1 MFSIK
6 KISGLLFALLILFN
20 FEQAKAFK
28 VPIIPLQ
35 IHGLAPDI
43 RTFQDIMDSRAFD
56 RDPLAPMKFVAAF
69 YSLILPIAGLMF
81 NGAYKEYL
89 LNPAR
94 PTYFIPNAVM
104 FYFLLPIILRHKGAD
119 GKLERLWKPFDKTPN
134 YHNGNFNLYF
144 KSATID
150 PSCGIR
156 TFIEIFIWFQ
166 IWSKVVFRGELKA
179 KIEDA
184 ATQKMLE
191 EELALQKA
199 RTSAVRADLRTH
211 HLLTPIQIK
220 ERCSCKEV
228 VYTEQEDK
236 IFKYFCHRIN
246 NNEQFLFGGAILCGP
261 PGTGKSFMVRNVA
274 VATNCMTLSI
284 TPDFFLQNKTDNNLS
299 IEGLFDFLQAFS
311 LRGENIILNLE
322 ELELLFKKKTDISD
336 AGHNALVSKFLVWM
350 EKIIALKHV
359 YVISTTNYLD
369 SMDFAALRPGRFGLH
384 ININPISGSAGCI
397 SVLKHFIN
405 KVTAFEVSESE
416 VAEIIKDV
424 KGDSNKEFTFTKSQI
439 VESFRELLTSS
450 RYFEGDG
457 VSLIDLKEKEEAE
470 QAKRLKDGSN
480 VSVFKDYIKDLYHE
494 LRREV
499 KNTIK
504 DEVVQAEW
512 FKSFSNKKRLKD
524 KADFFDLY
532 ENFVDQES
540 WPQFRTNLVTMLRTF
555 LHEPDHNK
563 ALHVGLLQDPSAAK
577 ITDERISDENQ
588 KITKE

>member
-1 MFSIK
+1 MLNIK
-6 KISGLLFALLILFN
+6 KISGLLFALLIFCN

-28 VPIIPLQ
+28 VPMIPLQ
-35 IHGLAPDI
+35 IHGLAPDMK
-43 RTFQDIMDSRAFD
+43 TLQDILESSEFQCEA
-56 RDPLAPMKFVAAF
+56 LAQMKAIAAF
-69 YSLILPIAGLMF
+69 FSLIFPIRGLIL
-81 NGAYKEYL
+81 NCAYKDYL
-89 LNPAR
+89 LNPAK

-104 FYFLLPIILRHKGAD
+104 LYFLLPIILRHKDAAGN
-119 GKLERLWKPFDKTPN
+119 LHRLWKPFNQKPDLK
-134 YHNGNFNLYF
+134 NGNFNLYF

-150 PSCGIR
+150 PRCGFR
-156 TFIEIFIWFQ
+156 TFIEMFIWFQ

-184 ATQKMLE
+184 ASQKMLE

-199 RTSAVRADLRTH
+199 RTSAVRADLRAH

-384 ININPISGSAGCI
+384 ININPIEGSTGCI
-397 SVLKHFIN
+397 TVLKHFIN

-470 QAKRLKDGSN
+470 QAKRLKDGPTS
-480 VSVFKDYIKDLYHE
+480 SLIKDYIKDVFNE
-494 LRREV
+494 LRREI
-499 KNTIK
+499 KNTLK
-504 DEVVQAEW
+504 DEVMQTTW
-512 FKSFSNKKRLKD
+512 FKGFADKKRLKD

-532 ENFVDQES
+532 ESFVDQES
-540 WPQFRTNLVTMLRTF
+540 WPQFRTNLVTMLKTF
-555 LHEPDHNK
+555 LHEPDHNN

-577 ITDERISDENQ
+577 TTD
-588 KITKE
+588 